1 LKKYSIPAVV
11 FAGGKSSR
19 MGKDKSLLPFGGF
32 PTLIEFQFSK
42 LKKIFNKVYIS
53 WKSEKVDLGKDVSIF
68 DIEPNI
74 FAPTIGLLSIFDKLE
89 SEYIFIFSVDAP
101 FFGERE
107 IGKVMDTFQN
117 HIGEYEIYIPQH
129 REGLEPMIGIYSR
142 KLYPKIA
149 HMVQDGN
156 HKLKSLISN
165 SKVLKIDFDE
175 VEPFTNL
182 NYWNEY
188 QKARDRI

>member
-1 LKKYSIPAVV
+1 MEKYSIPAVI

-32 PTLIEFQFSK
+32 PTLVEFQLHR
-42 LKKIFNKVYIS
+42 LKKLFENVYIS
-53 WKSEKVDLGKDVSIF
+53 WKSEKVDLGKEISIL
-68 DIEPNI
+68 DTDPNI
-74 FAPTIGLLSIFDKLE
+74 FAPTIGLLSIFQKLE
-89 SEYIFIFSVDAP
+89 SEYVFIFSVDAP

-129 REGLEPMIGIYSR
+129 QKGLEPMIGIYSR
-142 KLYPKIA
+142 KLYPKVA
-149 HMVQDGN
+149 NMVQNEN
-156 HKLKSLISN
+156 HKLKHLISN

-182 NYWNEY
+182 NYWSEY
-188 QKARDRI
+188 QKAISKE